1 MWGVHV
7 VRAAWRRQALQ
18 IFIYL
23 RGHKV
28 HCLRGGSSALA
39 RPGGFPGGQ
48 SILIEKSTQLCAN
61 LACCPCF
68 SVTVDPN
75 MLRSDVFVDFLKRLQ
90 LVRLLFF
97 TKVIF
102 RCRTCP
108 LVNHVCFS
116 SHQHPQ
122 TLTST
127 DISVACQTEHWRLD
141 TGWVCVWGLWW
152 KAPWSGA
159 FLKKMTSKL
168 VLVDFWGWQGDKILL

>member
-1 MWGVHV
+1 M
-7 VRAAWRRQALQ
+7 
-18 IFIYL
+18 YL

-39 RPGGFPGGQ
+39 RPGEFPGGQ

-75 MLRSDVFVDFLKRLQ
+75 MLRSDVFVDFLKRVQ

-116 SHQHPQ
+116 SRQPPQ